1 MQGHE
6 ALIKLMDEHIGARSQ
21 TNKTVELTR
30 SLKIPDLDM
39 YIAFFTQADIACK
52 SLTIFLSQIF
62 IPMEIYS
69 NIPNENLKKKVEVI
83 KLANVFNDRSNLL
96 PNLKATA
103 ATVDRAMQAH
113 ESFLNRV
120 NMTDALSHYN
130 GMRLFLN
137 GLVSHC
143 DQMLKD
149 EKLEGVED
157 LQAYE
162 AKQFKDFYEFINTS
176 FTNLVINA
184 PAYKPGQAQ
193 SLEAAISNLS
203 IQGNRSALHS

>member
-6 ALIKLMDEHIGARSQ
+6 ALIKLMNEHIDARSQ
-21 TNKTVELTR
+21 TNKTVELSR
-30 SLKIPDLDM
+30 SLKIPDLNM
-39 YIAFFTQADIACK
+39 YIAFFKQADSACR

-69 NIPNENLKKKVEVI
+69 NTPNENLKKKVEVI

-96 PNLKATA
+96 SNLKSTA

-113 ESFLNRV
+113 ENFLNRV
-120 NMTDALSHYN
+120 SMTDALSHYN

-137 GLVSHC
+137 GLVSNC

-149 EKLEGVED
+149 EKLEEVED
-157 LQAYE
+157 LQAYK
-162 AKQFKDFYEFINTS
+162 AKQFKDFYEFIKTS

-184 PAYKPGQAQ
+184 PAYNPGEPQA
-193 SLEAAISNLS
+193 LEAAISNLS
-203 IQGNRSALHS
+203 IQTKIK